1 MNAPANTT
9 TAVGVLIELQQCVSV
24 ENADVASIVRIRTTI
39 GVNLSAAS
47 DEGKITKKKR
57 KTKSMITTSVIP
69 SSPGCAKVGGA

>member
-9 TAVGVLIELQQCVSV
+9 TAVGVLIELQCISV